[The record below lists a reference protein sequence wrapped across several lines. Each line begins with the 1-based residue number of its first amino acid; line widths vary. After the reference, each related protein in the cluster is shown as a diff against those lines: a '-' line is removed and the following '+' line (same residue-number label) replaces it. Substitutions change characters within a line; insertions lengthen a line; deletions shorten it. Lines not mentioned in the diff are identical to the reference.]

1 MNLMTMF
8 WAYREASGRCETYVL
23 HRPQRNFGIAVHND
37 YDARRWQRYHRLVR
51 KLQRRIEADLAAY
64 DAQATSIADW
74 SKSAGYYHNLS
85 VAYAQKIQEL
95 RAALKAVLHSLNAH
109 TEVVWIIP
117 PYQAEAIHESAQE
130 RLLSVLEGE
139 A

>member
-1 MNLMTMF
+1 MTT
-8 WAYREASGRCETYVL
+8 REEFGKLVDNFEKQFETVCIRGSYNIIGQD
-23 HRPQRNFGIAVHND
+23 PD
-37 YDARRWQRYHRLVR
+37 TARAAL
-51 KLQRRIEADLAAY
+51 LAAY